1 MSKYTNIILS
11 NHEQYLEVLRAL
23 EEKTEYVEMDF
34 IDPSVARIRYVLV

>member
-1 MSKYTNIILS
+1 MGRYRKVILS

-34 IDPSVARIRYVLV
+34 IDPSVARIRYVRV